1 MIQANW
7 TYIVIAI
14 CILLAAFLVWNEVK
28 RANKN
33 YLLLRIASVLIA
45 TAMLACIALPI
56 GYQTEVNQADQHHKF
71 ILLTQGFDA
80 DSLTADKGSRI
91 FILEPSIKQAY
102 PKATLLSDI
111 DELADTVKNAQLHI
125 YGYGLA
131 ANDLQQMNK
140 ANLVFHPVAAPAGIS
155 SISWNAELKAG
166 EVLHIQGS
174 YNNSSAQKVK
184 LILKGLDTFLDTVTV
199 KPNAQ
204 ASFHLSTL
212 PKVTGKVVYIL
223 QTVLN
228 GDTLTQGN
236 VPVEISPVKPLSIL
250 MLTAS
255 PDFESRFL
263 KNWLGQNGYAV
274 ALRSAISKDKFNTEF
289 INMQQLNLGRLSAF
303 TLNKFDVVMGDLSV
317 LNNLRAE
324 GAALKQEVSDN
335 GLGVIVRADSAGK
348 ASWLQK
354 SFPVDKPAG
363 KELASSA
370 LNINGEKSAAKQLGI
385 PADHIVFQNGTQ
397 PLVTDAQN
405 RILASSTLSGSG
417 KLVFTTFNNTFSWM
431 LGGNK
436 QDYTALWSAL
446 INSAARKKITT
457 QSDIATADIP
467 FVNKPIVLQISQA
480 NASPLIINGEHVA
493 PVQNAAI
500 PFEWNVSY
508 WPKGAG
514 WQLVNNTNWW
524 YVYNV
529 DEWKGVQA
537 AAKFAATNKYA
548 KANSNADIVTKQIQ
562 QKVRIEIPK
571 IYFYILL
578 LVACTFLWIENKFS

>member
-7 TYIVIAI
+7 IYIVTAT

-33 YLLLRIASVLIA
+33 YLLLRIASLLIA

-56 GYQTEVNQADQHHKF
+56 GYQTEVNQADQHRV

-80 DSLTADKGSRI
+80 DSLTADKDSRM
-91 FILEPSIKQAY
+91 FTLEPSIKQAY
-102 PKATLLSDI
+102 SKATLLPGV
-111 DELADTVKNAQLHI
+111 DELADTVENVQLHI

-184 LILKGLDTFLDTVTV
+184 LILKGLNTVLDTVTV

-289 INMQQLNLGRLSAF
+289 INMQQLPLSRLSAS
-303 TLNKFDVVMGDLSV
+303 TLNRFDVVMGDLSV
-317 LNNLRAE
+317 LNNLSGAE
-324 GAALKQEVSDN
+324 GAALKQEVADN
-335 GLGVIVRADSAGK
+335 GLGIIVRADSADK

-363 KELASSA
+363 KEPAPSV
-370 LNINGEKSAAKQLGI
+370 LNINGEKSAAKQLGV

-417 KLVFTTFNNTFSWM
+417 KLVFTTFNNTLSWM
-431 LGGNK
+431 LGGNR

-467 FVNKPIVLQISQA
+467 FVNKPFVLQISQA
-480 NASPLIINGEHVA
+480 NASPLIINREQLA

-524 YVYNV
+524 YVYNA

-537 AAKFAATNKYA
+537 AAKIAATNKYA